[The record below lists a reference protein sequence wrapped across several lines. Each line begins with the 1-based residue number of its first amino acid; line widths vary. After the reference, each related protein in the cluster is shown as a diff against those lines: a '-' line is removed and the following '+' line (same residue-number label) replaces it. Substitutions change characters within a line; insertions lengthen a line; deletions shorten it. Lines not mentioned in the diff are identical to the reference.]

1 MPTELH
7 NLVDNVIEATLRVD
21 LPAFRPELAICFTI
35 FAMLLVRVTKIGRHL
50 DAFPL
55 AIAGALVGLY
65 FAAPWRL
72 LQEGGIPREE
82 LFGGMLVNDGLTVFM
97 RSLLLLF
104 VLLFAVLTKLTGIPA
119 KKDSTDFYCLI
130 FGSTLGMCLM
140 ISANNLLIVFLAVEM
155 ASLPSY
161 VLAGLLRGN
170 RKSSEAALKYAVYGA
185 GSAGVMLYGISLLV
199 GMTGSAHLP
208 TIAQYLAAN
217 LSGMS
222 NQEYMVLALG
232 GLMTGV
238 GLAFKLSAFPFHFW
252 CPDVFE
258 GASAEVDAFL
268 SVASKLAALVLLIR
282 VAIGVGFIGDMPQV
296 DAIAQQAVT
305 VTAEPE
311 VLFISTHGA
320 EPPGEIDNTS
330 SSTTNGAT
338 VDSLEP
344 VRHFIALLVAVIA
357 AVTCT
362 FGNLAAYGQT
372 NIKRLLAYSTIAHA
386 GYMMMAIPAI
396 MAMVGFDQAGARAA
410 LAALGIYMS
419 VYLFM
424 NLGAFA
430 IVAFLRNILQSEE
443 IADYAGLI
451 HRCPTLVIC
460 LSIILFS
467 LVGLPPMAGFF
478 GKFAIFASLVDGYNK
493 TAAVGLPGS
502 YLIVLLVV
510 GGINTAISL
519 FYYLRVVKTMTISEE
534 PEDRLPLE
542 NHSAWLTGTYT
553 VAITVPTFAMIFWWE
568 KLMLFVNSAVSNLFI

>member
-1 MPTELH
+1 MPTDLN
-7 NLVDNVIEATLRVD
+7 NLVDNVIKATLTVD
-21 LPAFRPELAICFTI
+21 LPSFRPELAICLTI
-35 FAMLLVRVTKIGRHL
+35 FAMLLVRVTKIGRQL

-65 FAAPWRL
+65 YAAPWRL
-72 LQEGGIPREE
+72 LEGGIAKEE
-82 LFGGMLVNDGLTVFM
+82 LFGGMLMYDGLTIFM

-104 VLLFAVLTKLTGIPA
+104 VLLFVVLTKLTGIPG
-119 KKDSTDFYCLI
+119 KKDSTDFYCLV

-140 ISANNLLIVFLAVEM
+140 VSANHLLIVFLAVEM

-185 GSAGVMLYGISLLV
+185 GAAGVMLYGISLLV
-199 GMTGSAHLP
+199 GITGSAHLP
-208 TIAQYLAAN
+208 TIAQYLSAN
-217 LSGMS
+217 LAGMNS
-222 NQEYMVLALG
+222 QEYMVLSLG
-232 GLMTGV
+232 GLMIGV

-258 GASAEVDAFL
+258 GAAAEVNAFL
-268 SVASKLAALVLLIR
+268 SVASKSAALVLLIR
-282 VAIGVGFIGDMPQV
+282 VALGVGFVSDSPQADMV
-296 DAIAQQAVT
+296 AQQTGAITEEYEEMV
-305 VTAEPE
+305 
-311 VLFISTHGA
+311 FISTDNA
-320 EPPGEIDNTS
+320 EPSSEIANNPPS
-330 SSTTNGAT
+330 ATNGQTTDAM
-338 VDSLEP
+338 EP
-344 VRHFIALLVAVIA
+344 VRHFIAILVAAIA
-357 AVTCT
+357 ALTCT

-396 MAMVGFDQAGARAA
+396 LAMVGVDQAGALAA
-410 LAALGIYMS
+410 TTALGIYLS

-451 HRCPTLVIC
+451 RRCPTMVIC

-493 TAAVGLPGS
+493 TTAVGLPGR

-510 GGINTAISL
+510 GGVNTAISL

-534 PEDRLPLE
+534 PEDRLPIE
-542 NHSAWLTGTYT
+542 NRSALLTGTYT
-553 VAITVPTFAMIFWWE
+553 VAITIPTVALIFWWDD
-568 KLMLFVNSAVSNLFI
+568 LTVLVSSAVSNLLI